1 MIYWT
6 SKTRALQRLLAGLI
20 LATTA
25 ACGGGSGSDADPGI
39 AVPPPDPAPECADCG
54 TVYLG
59 LTDAEG
65 DFRQYELDVLSLTL
79 TRADGLVVEA
89 LPLAT
94 RVDFAQYVDLTEF
107 VTAATV
113 PPGVYVSSAIT
124 VDYDSATVL
133 VEQDGDAVAADV
145 RNADGLPPG
154 VVTADVEMI
163 GARALRVA
171 PGLPSWITLDFDL
184 EATNSV
190 DTTQSPPL
198 VVAEPVLIAD
208 PDLFDEKDRRARGPL
223 LDVDLAGGTYTIA
236 LRPFRRLGGDFGRLR
251 IVTDADTR
259 FEIDGQPYA
268 SDEGLRA
275 LDAAGAGTPTLTLGV
290 MERNGRAFRAVEV
303 FAGAS
308 VPGTQYDA
316 ARGIVLSREDNQLT
330 LHGAVVERIGGGFGI
345 YRDRITVTLTPETL
359 VYKHRGSDRALDI
372 EAISPGQRLRVL
384 GQLAEPADGPL
395 TIEAKIVRMLLSTA
409 AGTVNQSQPE
419 YLTMDLQRMSGRNVS
434 LFDFAGTG
442 ISPDFDADPMDY
454 EVDTGTLDT
463 AAVISGAPVVVEGFP
478 RPFGTAPEDFDA
490 RTLADFSQARARLG
504 FGWIPPGSRNPF
516 LRIDEAG
523 LVINDEDPA
532 LGERH
537 HVLRAGIV
545 TDALAAGIPPTLLP
559 RSEGV
564 GLYAIARAGE
574 LPRGVAVYYDFA
586 AFAEALAG
594 ALDGS
599 VQVRSLHGSGRWD
612 DNTAEFVTIRLMVVI
627 GR

>member
-1 MIYWT
+1 MVYWT
-6 SKTRALQRLLAGLI
+6 SKKRALQRLLAGLI

-25 ACGGGSGSDADPGI
+25 ACGGGGGDTDSAVGAAPPG
-39 AVPPPDPAPECADCG
+39 PAPECADCG

-65 DFRQYELDVLSLTL
+65 DLLQYELDVLSLSL
-79 TRADGLVVEA
+79 TRADGLVVET

-113 PPGVYVSSAIT
+113 PPGVYVSSTIT
-124 VDYDSATVL
+124 VSYDGATVL
-133 VEQDGDAVAADV
+133 VEQDGNAAAADV
-145 RNADGLPPG
+145 RDGNGLPPG

-163 GARALRVA
+163 GARALRVS

-184 EATNSV
+184 DATNRV

-223 LDVDLAGGTYTIA
+223 VDVDLADGSFTIA

-259 FEIDGQPYA
+259 FEIDGQPYP

-275 LDAAGAGTPTLTLGV
+275 LAAAGAGTPTLTLGV
-290 MERNGRAFRAVEV
+290 MERNGRRFRAVEV
-303 FAGAS
+303 FAGDS
-308 VPGTQYDA
+308 VAGTQYDA
-316 ARGIVLSREDNQLT
+316 ARGVVLSREDNQLT
-330 LHGAVVERIGGGFGI
+330 LHGAVVERIGGGVGI
-345 YRDRITVTLTPETL
+345 YRDRVTVTLTPETR
-359 VYKHRGSDRALDI
+359 VFKHRGSDRVLDI
-372 EAISPGQRLRVL
+372 DAISPGQRLRVL
-384 GQLAEPADGPL
+384 GQLTDPTDGPL
-395 TIEAKIVRMLLSTA
+395 TIEAKIVRMLFSTA

-419 YLTMDLQRMSGRNVS
+419 YLSMDLQRMSRRDIS
-434 LFDFAGTG
+434 LFDFSGTG
-442 ISPDFDADPMDY
+442 ISPDFDADPTDY

-463 AAVISGAPVVVEGFP
+463 TAVSLGAPVIVEGFP
-478 RPFGTAPEDFDA
+478 RSFGTAPEDFDA

-504 FGWIPPGSRNPF
+504 FGWTPPGSANPF
-516 LRIDEAG
+516 LRIDEMG
-523 LVINDEDPA
+523 LVIDDQDPT

-537 HVLRAGIV
+537 HVLRGGIV

-559 RSEGV
+559 RGEGV
-564 GLYAIARAGE
+564 GLYAIARAGA

-586 AFAEALAG
+586 AFAEALAS

-599 VQVRSLHGSGRWD
+599 VQVRSLHGTGRWD
-612 DNTAEFVTIRLMVVI
+612 DNTAEFVTTRLMVVI

>member
-1 MIYWT
+1 MVYWT
-6 SKTRALQRLLAGLI
+6 SKKRALQRLLAGLI

-25 ACGGGSGSDADPGI
+25 ACGGGGGDADSAVGAAPPG
-39 AVPPPDPAPECADCG
+39 PAPECADCG

-65 DFRQYELDVLSLTL
+65 DFLQYELDVLSLSL
-79 TRADGLVVEA
+79 TRADGLVVET

-113 PPGVYVSSAIT
+113 PPGVYVSSTIT
-124 VDYDSATVL
+124 VSYDGATVL
-133 VEQDGDAVAADV
+133 VEQDGNAAAADV
-145 RNADGLPPG
+145 RDGNGLPPG

-184 EATNSV
+184 DATNSV

-223 LDVDLAGGTYTIA
+223 VDVEFADGSFTIA

-259 FEIDGQPYA
+259 FEIDGQPYP

-275 LDAAGAGTPTLTLGV
+275 LAAAGAGTPTLTLGV
-290 MERNGRAFRAVEV
+290 MERNGRRFRAVEV
-303 FAGAS
+303 FAGDS
-308 VPGTQYDA
+308 VAGTQYDA
-316 ARGIVLSREDNQLT
+316 ARGVVLSREDNQLT
-330 LHGAVVERIGGGFGI
+330 LHGAVVERIGGGVGI
-345 YRDRITVTLTPETL
+345 YRDRVTVTLTPETR
-359 VYKHRGSDRALDI
+359 VFKHRGSDRVLDI
-372 EAISPGQRLRVL
+372 DAISPGQRLRVL
-384 GQLAEPADGPL
+384 GQLTDPTDGPL
-395 TIEAKIVRMLLSTA
+395 TIEAKIVRMLFSTA
-409 AGTVNQSQPE
+409 AGMVNQSQPE
-419 YLTMDLQRMSGRNVS
+419 YLSMDLQRMSRRDIS
-434 LFDFAGTG
+434 LFDFSGTG
-442 ISPDFDADPMDY
+442 ISPDFDADPTDY

-463 AAVISGAPVVVEGFP
+463 TAVSLGAPVIVEGFP
-478 RPFGTAPEDFDA
+478 RSFGTAPEDFDA

-504 FGWIPPGSRNPF
+504 FGWIPPGSSNPF
-516 LRIDEAG
+516 LRIDEMG
-523 LVINDEDPA
+523 LVIDDQDPT

-537 HVLRAGIV
+537 HVLRGGIV

-559 RSEGV
+559 RGEGV
-564 GLYAIARAGE
+564 GLYAIARAGA

-586 AFAEALAG
+586 AFAEALAS

-599 VQVRSLHGSGRWD
+599 VQVRSLHGTGRWD
-612 DNTAEFVTIRLMVVI
+612 DNTAEFVTTRLMVVI